1 MIRPARLVLAL
12 TVVVAFATACGGD
25 APPRPGETGAA
36 PSPAPK
42 AVDPVPVTEPRKP
55 DVAPAPKVEPP
66 RTEPPST
73 PVVTPAPVVEKPA
86 VREEPPVVEKPP
98 APEEPKA
105 PPAPEP
111 KPPVPEPKPPVPEPK
126 QPEPTE
132 PPVPVETPKPP
143 TVVPPPPAPTATPPA
158 APRWKDAFV
167 GPATCKTCHF
177 KEAKAWAKTPLAK
190 SMDSLR
196 PTAAADAVRFEKKK
210 RAGLD
215 PARDYSTDATCLACH
230 TTGHGG
236 EGGYPAD
243 PSATP
248 AATARAAA
256 MGSVSCESCHGPGA
270 RYAKFKSDTLAA
282 SPDGK
287 IAIADLTPLGLV
299 RPDAAVC
306 ATCHNERNPTHAD
319 DKFDYETARA
329 LVHPV
334 KK

>member
-1 MIRPARLVLAL
+1 M
-12 TVVVAFATACGGD
+12 
-25 APPRPGETGAA
+25 
-36 PSPAPK
+36 PSW
-42 AVDPVPVTEPRKP
+42 T
-55 DVAPAPKVEPP
+55 
-66 RTEPPST
+66 
-73 PVVTPAPVVEKPA
+73 
-86 VREEPPVVEKPP
+86 
-98 APEEPKA
+98 
-105 PPAPEP
+105 
-111 KPPVPEPKPPVPEPK
+111 
-126 QPEPTE
+126 
-132 PPVPVETPKPP
+132 
-143 TVVPPPPAPTATPPA
+143 
-158 APRWKDAFV
+158 
-167 GPATCKTCHF
+167 TCKTCHF